1 MSFVRIVHEKILM
14 NRTCMD
20 DRVLRDN
27 TIFCRIGLHDLEL
40 NGSHATADEEGVAL
54 AHGSVRWKGYDV

>member
-1 MSFVRIVHEKILM
+1 MRIVHVKMLVT
-14 NRTCMD
+14 RTCMD

-27 TIFCRIGLHDLEL
+27 TIFCRISLHDFEL

-54 AHGSVRWKGYDV
+54 AHGSVG

>member
-1 MSFVRIVHEKILM
+1 
-14 NRTCMD
+14 MD

-27 TIFCRIGLHDLEL
+27 TIFCRISLHDLEL

-54 AHGSVRWKGYDV
+54 AHGSVG